1 MLYSLS
7 PSTKRKYSNLKQ
19 LVGRQIVK
27 RNKKTPQQVSPQG
40 DEQLQRKGISKS
52 GARQSARS
60 DLEGQHA
67 CWESNGVVRAR
78 RLSKTGRERWSHR
91 RVVSAF
97 LRTWKQLCR
106 HAQNA
111 GREGGV
117 GWGDEQL
124 SEGCTERWEE
134 LGEFKIFNCNWLY
147 FCSR

>member
-40 DEQLQRKGISKS
+40 DEQLQRKGISKR
-52 GARQSARS
+52 GARQSAKVTLR
-60 DLEGQHA
+60 DNMHA
-67 CWESNGVVRAR
+67 GKVTGSSEHAGLLKQGGSGGRTGGWC
-78 RLSKTGRERWSHR
+78 RLSCAHGNSCVDMHKMLGGR
-91 RVVSAF
+91 
-97 LRTWKQLCR
+97 
-106 HAQNA
+106 
-111 GREGGV
+111 V
-117 GWGDEQL
+117 GWVGGDEQL

-147 FCSR
+147 FCSH